1 MTDPPPAG
9 VSLMPVSMVQ
19 KESLRKN
26 GEKRGKNQTRK
37 DSEEEKKRVVMNGE
51 KREFFFPGDLR
62 VRYNWTSDP
71 IQPEPAS
78 CP

>member
-1 MTDPPPAG
+1 
-9 VSLMPVSMVQ
+9 MVRSGA
-19 KESLRKN
+19 KK
-26 GEKRGKNQTRK
+26 QTRK
-37 DSEEEKKRVVMNGE
+37 DSEEEKKIVVMNGE